1 MIRVVRPAKPPPI
14 LEDRGRAERDRLCE
28 EFDAAPAD
36 YTSGKKSLAINRDIY
51 ADAAV
56 KTALCNAQH
65 GKCAFCE
72 SKVSAIAYGDVDHFR
87 PKAGYQ
93 QRRTGKLKKPGYY
106 WLAYEW
112 SNLLFACQ
120 ICNQQGKKNLF
131 PLAKPRNRAVSH
143 HDDLTREE
151 PLLIDPSEVAP
162 ERHVGF
168 REEVAFPRDSSRMGK
183 VTIDLLGLNRP
194 ALIEKRRDYLA
205 PLKVLVVFRN
215 CLQEEIAADGTSPP
229 PDMVARLEE
238 IDSRLAAA
246 RQDRAEFAAM
256 ARCLIP

>member
-14 LEDRGRAERDRLCE
+14 LERRGRTERDRLCE

-36 YTSGKKSLAINRDIY
+36 YRSGKKSLAINRDIY

-72 SKVSAIAYGDVDHFR
+72 SKVIAIAYGDVEHFR

-93 QRRTGKLKKPGYY
+93 QRRTDKLKKPGYY

-112 SNLLFACQ
+112 SNLFFACQ

-131 PLAKPRNRAVSH
+131 PLGNPRNRAVSH

-151 PLLIDPSEVAP
+151 PLLIDPSQVDP

-168 REEVAFPRDSSRMGK
+168 REEVAFPRDSSRTGK

-205 PLKVLVVFRN
+205 LLKFLVAFRDH
-215 CLQEEIAADGTSPP
+215 LQEKIAAHRASPP
-229 PDMVARLEE
+229 PDMVAQLAR
-238 IDSRLAAA
+238 IDTQLAAA
-246 RQDRAEFAAM
+246 RQDGAEFAVM